1 MADSYKI
8 TQADHYPLGIS
19 YIDGKVRG
27 SAVFGA
33 SKDRGIIFFKKRSGS
48 DSPVRISFSDELR
61 QGNIFS
67 CLISFDRDV
76 SSDDLTYRLFEDDR
90 EFIDSCACGV
100 SEHIIWMQD
109 RSRLSLHGII
119 RNGRY
124 DICREPHIQYEDSF
138 KIGRAH
144 V

>member
-19 YIDGKVRG
+19 YIDGKVRV

-61 QGNIFS
+61 QGNIFFFF
-67 CLISFDRDV
+67 ISFDRDV
-76 SSDDLTYRLFEDDR
+76 SYDDIT
-90 EFIDSCACGV
+90 
-100 SEHIIWMQD
+100 
-109 RSRLSLHGII
+109 
-119 RNGRY
+119 
-124 DICREPHIQYEDSF
+124 
-138 KIGRAH
+138 
-144 V
+144 